1 MVKPNLV
8 SPNYSKTEGTTMKK
22 IIALLLT
29 AVLVMSVFG
38 IFSGC
43 EALPEPGKV
52 CFLNCVPEASEM
64 WQKLA
69 AAYTDIYGVEVTVH
83 TVSSEDC
90 TKAVQT
96 ALTGDHAPTVFQF
109 HTALD
114 WISLSQY
121 CMDLTDTQLLGQ
133 AISEDFVLKEGNTV
147 RAVGYSYEASGIIVN
162 TKLLTQAGYE
172 VENIQDFAS
181 LKAVAEDIHSRADEL
196 GFDAFASSGLDAS
209 SVWRFADD
217 LANVTLY
224 YEYREQEGAHSG
236 FTGKYLEQYRQ
247 IWDLYIDHSA
257 ADKASLLGMSA
268 DMSLEEFGTGKA
280 VFMQHS
286 ASVFD
291 ELVEGT
297 YAMDPSQLTMIP
309 IYCGVEGEQQ
319 AALCYDVEGYWA
331 VNAQASEADR
341 QATLAFLNWVAA
353 SEYGTTLLEEQFG
366 GVPFKAAGNSGNVF
380 YSRAN
385 ALINEGKY
393 IVTWASYHMADNEQ
407 WRASLKDALVLY
419 SKKQNEANWEV
430 VKAAFVEGWTTT
442 GR

>member
-1 MVKPNLV
+1 
-8 SPNYSKTEGTTMKK
+8 MKK

-90 TKAVQT
+90 AKAVQS

-114 WISLSQY
+114 GISLSQY

-133 AISEDFVLKEGNTV
+133 AISEDFVLKEGTAV
-147 RAVGYSYEASGIIVN
+147 RAIGYSYEAGGIVVN
-162 TKLLTQAGYE
+162 KKLLTQAGYE
-172 VENIQDFAS
+172 VENIQNFAA
-181 LKAVAEDIHSRADEL
+181 LKAAAEDIHSRADEL
-196 GFDAFASSGLDAS
+196 GFDAFAASGLDAS
-209 SVWRFADD
+209 SVWRFADN
-217 LANVTLY
+217 LAKVPLY
-224 YEYREQEGAHSG
+224 YEYREQEGAGSG

-247 IWDLYIDHSA
+247 IWDLYIDYSA
-257 ADKASLLGMSA
+257 ADKASLLGVSA
-268 DMSLEEFGTGKA
+268 DQGLEEFATGKA
-280 VFMQHS
+280 VFMQNS
-286 ASVFD
+286 TAVYSK
-291 ELVEGT
+291 LVGDG
-297 YAMDPSQLTMIP
+297 YAMDPNQLTMIP
-309 IYCGVEGEQQ
+309 IYCGVDGEEQ

-341 QATLAFLNWVAA
+341 QASLAFLNWVAA
-353 SEYGTTLLEEQFG
+353 SEYGTSMLGTQFG
-366 GVPFKAAGNSGNVF
+366 GVPFKTAKNSGNAF
-380 YSRAN
+380 CGKAN
-385 ALINEGKY
+385 ALIAEGKY
-393 IVTWASYHMADNEQ
+393 AITWSDAHAANSLR
-407 WRASLKDALVLY
+407 WRDALADALVLY
-419 SKKQNEANWEV
+419 SKNQNDANWEV
-430 VKAAFVEGWTTT
+430 VKAAFEQGWAKENEE
-442 GR
+442 